1 MSVAEKFCGITT
13 MRDALGAVA
22 AGCSAIGLNF
32 YQNSRRRVSLAS
44 SEAIIGRI
52 GREVKIVAVF
62 VDPEVEGEGG
72 AFAQPGLV
80 VEKLH
85 VDYLQ
90 FHGDEPAKFCEQF
103 QVPYLKAQSVV
114 EGFDFEEFSDNY
126 HRATALMLDSSTGRE
141 RGGTGTTFDWTLWPT
156 STTRKIILA
165 GGLDATNVAQAI
177 KSTNP
182 WAVDVASGI
191 EKGAGP
197 AKDVQKM
204 EAFMREV
211 RRVGTKS

>member
-1 MSVAEKFCGITT
+1 MSVAVKFCGITT

-22 AGCSAIGLNF
+22 AGCSAIGLNC

-62 VDPEVEGEGG
+62 VDPEVEEVVS
-72 AFAQPGLV
+72 V

>member
-1 MSVAEKFCGITT
+1 MSVAVKFCGITT

-22 AGCSAIGLNF
+22 TGCSAIGLNF

-62 VDPEVEGEGG
+62 VDPEVEEVVS
-72 AFAQPGLV
+72 V

>member
-1 MSVAEKFCGITT
+1 MSVAVKFCGITT

-62 VDPEVEGEGG
+62 VDPEVEEVVS
-72 AFAQPGLV
+72 V

-141 RGGTGTTFDWTLWPT
+141 RGGTGTTFDWTLWPP

>member
-1 MSVAEKFCGITT
+1 MSVAVKFCGITT
-13 MRDALGAVA
+13 VKDALGAVA

-62 VDPEVEGEGG
+62 VDPEVEEVVS
-72 AFAQPGLV
+72 V

>member
-1 MSVAEKFCGITT
+1 MSVAVKFCGITT

-52 GREVKIVAVF
+52 GRGVKIVAVF
-62 VDPEVEGEGG
+62 VDPEVEEVVS
-72 AFAQPGLV
+72 V
-80 VEKLH
+80 VEKMH

>member
-1 MSVAEKFCGITT
+1 

-62 VDPEVEGEGG
+62 VDPEVEEVVS
-72 AFAQPGLV
+72 V

>member
-1 MSVAEKFCGITT
+1 MSVAVKFCGITT
-13 MRDALGAVA
+13 VRDALGAVA

-32 YQNSRRRVSLAS
+32 YENSRRRVSLAS

-62 VDPEVEGEGG
+62 VDPEVEEVV
-72 AFAQPGLV
+72 PV

-126 HRATALMLDSSTGRE
+126 HRATALMLDSSTDRE
-141 RGGTGTTFDWTLWPT
+141 RGGTGTTFDWTLWPA

>member
-1 MSVAEKFCGITT
+1 MSVAVKFCGITT

-32 YQNSRRRVSLAS
+32 YQSSRRRVSLAS

-62 VDPEVEGEGG
+62 VDPEVEEVVS
-72 AFAQPGLV
+72 V

>member
-1 MSVAEKFCGITT
+1 MSVAVKFCGITT
-13 MRDALGAVA
+13 MRDAVGAVA

-62 VDPEVEGEGG
+62 VDPEVEEVVS
-72 AFAQPGLV
+72 V

-114 EGFDFEEFSDNY
+114 EGFDFEEFSDSY
-126 HRATALMLDSSTGRE
+126 HRATALMLDSSTGRK

>member
-1 MSVAEKFCGITT
+1 MSVAVKFCGITT
-13 MRDALGAVA
+13 MRDAVGAVA

-62 VDPEVEGEGG
+62 VDPEVEEVVS
-72 AFAQPGLV
+72 V

>member
-1 MSVAEKFCGITT
+1 MSVAVKFCGITT

-62 VDPEVEGEGG
+62 VDPEVEEVVS
-72 AFAQPGLV
+72 V

-126 HRATALMLDSSTGRE
+126 HRATALMLDSSTARE

>member
-1 MSVAEKFCGITT
+1 MSVAVKFCGITT
-13 MRDALGAVA
+13 MRDAVGAVA

-62 VDPEVEGEGG
+62 VDPEVEEVVS
-72 AFAQPGLV
+72 V

-85 VDYLQ
+85 VDYLL
-90 FHGDEPAKFCEQF
+90 FHGDAPATFCEQF

>member
-1 MSVAEKFCGITT
+1 MSVAVKFCGITT

-62 VDPEVEGEGG
+62 VDPEVEEVVS
-72 AFAQPGLV
+72 V

-141 RGGTGTTFDWTLWPT
+141 RGGPGTTFDWTLWPT

>member
-1 MSVAEKFCGITT
+1 MSVAVKFCGITT

-44 SEAIIGRI
+44 SEAIVGRI

-62 VDPEVEGEGG
+62 VDPEVEEVVS
-72 AFAQPGLV
+72 V

>member
-1 MSVAEKFCGITT
+1 MSVAVKFCGITT

-62 VDPEVEGEGG
+62 VDPEVEEVVS
-72 AFAQPGLV
+72 V